1 MSEEMKFE
9 VIKAAARGYEAKEIS
24 EILKTDFAETERV
37 IAESI
42 NEINEEIA
50 FRKGQM

>member
-1 MSEEMKFE
+1 MSEEMRLE

-24 EILKTDFAETERV
+24 EILKTDFAETEKV
-37 IAESI
+37 IVEST

-50 FRKGQM
+50 FRKEQM